1 MIDAIKYFLLGLIQG
16 FTEPLPISSSGH
28 VTIFR
33 EIFNITFEENFLII
47 VNFGS
52 LLAIIFYFRKMIK
65 DLIVGSFNY
74 IFKKNSE
81 KQVEN
86 KANFIYVLLVAL
98 ATIPAGIAGL
108 LLEDFINA
116 NFNTLLSVGICLFIT
131 GTLVLF
137 ISYYSKNALRTTV
150 TWSDALLMGIGQVGG
165 LLPGISR
172 SGSTT
177 SVGVIKKLEL
187 TTALRFSFM
196 MYIPISIASFLL
208 GIYNIYK
215 NGLESINVLGY
226 ILAFLASIIA
236 TFFSLKWFF
245 RLVKKD
251 NLKYFGFYCLVVS
264 VLVLL
269 YVMIV

>member
-86 KANFIYVLLVAL
+86 K
-98 ATIPAGIAGL
+98 
-108 LLEDFINA
+108 
-116 NFNTLLSVGICLFIT
+116 
-131 GTLVLF
+131 
-137 ISYYSKNALRTTV
+137 
-150 TWSDALLMGIGQVGG
+150 
-165 LLPGISR
+165 
-172 SGSTT
+172 
-177 SVGVIKKLEL
+177 
-187 TTALRFSFM
+187 
-196 MYIPISIASFLL
+196 
-208 GIYNIYK
+208 
-215 NGLESINVLGY
+215 
-226 ILAFLASIIA
+226 
-236 TFFSLKWFF
+236 
-245 RLVKKD
+245 
-251 NLKYFGFYCLVVS
+251 
-264 VLVLL
+264 
-269 YVMIV
+269 